1 MMGVVTDGSGS
12 VSLLEAPDPTPT
24 AGQVKVRAACSL
36 VSGGT
41 ELHYAFAAPVDGE
54 PRRLGYCS
62 AGFIEAVGADVNEL
76 GVGMPVIAMGWGHAV
91 HAEAIVVPRRLVV
104 PVPPSL
110 PLEQAVFANLGATA
124 LHSLH
129 RAGPIADRWLLIL
142 GAGLV
147 GHLVARLAVASGA
160 RVVLVDA
167 IDERLR
173 YAPRAVN
180 ALPMLNGI
188 AVSQRVRELTR
199 GHGIDT
205 IMLCTSGP
213 GGFPTELCL
222 EWLARGPDGNRRG
235 TIVAVGRFP
244 LQIGLA
250 AEIGNVDI
258 RVASRCGT
266 GYRDEAYVHGRTS
279 YPAPLGEATVDANLL
294 TCLTWIEQGRL
305 SVAELISHRME
316 LAQAPQA
323 YELLRDARR
332 TMGIIFTYARNHR
345 S

>member
-1 MMGVVTDGSGS
+1 MMVVVTNGGGS
-12 VSLLEAPDPTPT
+12 VSLRDADDPIPA

-41 ELHYAFAAPVDGE
+41 ELHYASAAPFEGE

-62 AGFIEAVGADVNEL
+62 AGFVEAVGADVNEL
-76 GVGMPVIAMGWGHAV
+76 EVGAPVIAMGWDYAV

-104 PVPPSL
+104 PVVPSL
-110 PLEQAVFANLGATA
+110 PLEHAVFANLGATA
-124 LHSLH
+124 LHALH
-129 RAGPIADRWLLIL
+129 RAGPVADKWLLVL

-160 RVVLVDA
+160 RVILVDA
-167 IDERLR
+167 VDERLR
-173 YAPRAVN
+173 CTPRAIH
-180 ALPMLNGI
+180 ALPLLGGG
-188 AVSQRVRELTR
+188 AVSRSVRELTR

-250 AEIGNVDI
+250 AEIGNIDI

-266 GYRDEAYVHGRTS
+266 GYRDDAYVHGRTS
-279 YPAPLGEATVDANLL
+279 YPAPLGEATVDANLQ
-294 TCLTWIEQGRL
+294 TCLAWIEQGRL
-305 SVAELISHRME
+305 SVAELISHRIE
-316 LAQAPQA
+316 VARAPQA
-323 YELLRDARR
+323 YELLRDAKR
-332 TMGIIFTYARNHR
+332 TMGIIFTYARNYR